1 MLSFLIDLLDATGF
15 FGDARARRVRSL
27 RRKLVRYLRA
37 APASA
42 FTGSPAPHVNT
53 EGELRSASRKR
64 LVTLA
69 KHMDAGDA
77 TDWEGLCAR
86 FLTRAEADLPGVQVQ
101 LPPDE
106 PRMAYAGDKSL

>member
-1 MLSFLIDLLDATGF
+1 LSAGS
-15 FGDARARRVRSL
+15 FGSPRVRRIRSL
-27 RRKLVRYLRA
+27 RRKLVRYLRS

-42 FTGSPAPHVNT
+42 FTGSAAPHVNT

-64 LVTLA
+64 LVVLA
-69 KHMDAGDA
+69 KHMDIGDA
-77 TDWEGLCAR
+77 TEWEGLCAR
-86 FLTRAEADLPGVQVQ
+86 YLTRAEADLPGIQVQ